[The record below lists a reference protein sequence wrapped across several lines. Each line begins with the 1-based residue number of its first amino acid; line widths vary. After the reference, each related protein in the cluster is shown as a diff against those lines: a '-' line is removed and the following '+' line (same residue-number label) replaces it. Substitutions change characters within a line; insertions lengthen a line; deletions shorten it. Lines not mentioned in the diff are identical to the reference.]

1 MAALSC
7 LETIHSL
14 TLEHFE
20 TSGSQNE
27 RLWLKINIKLAK
39 LLLSRKDYAKLGAV
53 LQRLH
58 KVVELPDGS
67 DDPNKG
73 TYAIEIFALEILML
87 TEIKDIVRLR
97 VSKVILG
104 DYFAFLTINGFLT
117 TTTRAGYL
125 STRIACAIG
134 HSPPQRHGHNP

>member
-1 MAALSC
+1 VAALSC

-39 LLLSRKDYAKLGAV
+39 LLLSRKDYVKLGAV

-97 VSKVILG
+97 VSKVILANILP
-104 DYFAFLTINGFLT
+104 FNHQ
-117 TTTRAGYL
+117 RL
-125 STRIACAIG
+125 SDHHDSRRISIDAHCVCDRPFPTPKTWA
-134 HSPPQRHGHNP
+134 